1 MVPPNIEADYPVS
14 WDLRKIPVV
23 SHRRAAIVCGTNG
36 VVMQQE
42 FEASF
47 TLFRYVIIADNGYTL
62 IL

>member
-1 MVPPNIEADYPVS
+1 VGFKKKFLPSRTV
-14 WDLRKIPVV
+14 
-23 SHRRAAIVCGTNG
+23 RAAVVRGTNG

-47 TLFRYVIIADNGYTL
+47 TLFRYVTIADNGYTL